1 MSLSANRDLPRFVDQ
16 ELRSLKVKAAVHIY
30 KGGFVG
36 IDRASGYAR
45 PLSAGDSF
53 AGVAY
58 EEADNSSG
66 SNGDVACRVYTQ
78 GDFQSVLTSAAI
90 TDIGKPMFASDD
102 GTLTFAGG
110 GAASYVGRCV
120 DVPSSG

>member
-1 MSLSANRDLPRFVDQ
+1 MSLSANRDLPRFVEQ
-16 ELRSLKVKAAVHIY
+16 ELRTLKVKGSTHIY

-45 PLSAGDSF
+45 PLTVGDLF

-58 EEADNSSG
+58 EEGDNSSG
-66 SNGDVACRVYTQ
+66 SSGDISVRVYTQ
-78 GDFQSVLTSAAI
+78 GDFQAALSGAAQ
-90 TDIGKPMFASDD
+90 TDVGKPIFASDD

-110 GAASYVGRCV
+110 G
-120 DVPSSG
+120 

>member
-1 MSLSANRDLPRFVDQ
+1 MSCEQDQCDTDREARNYPLATRNQQPTKENLMSLSANRDLPRFVDQ
-16 ELRSLKVKAAVHIY
+16 ELRALKVKAAAHIY

-45 PLSAGDSF
+45 PLTGGDLF

-66 SNGDVACRVYTQ
+66 SNGDIACRVYTQ
-78 GDFQSVLTSAAI
+78 GDFQ
-90 TDIGKPMFASDD
+90 
-102 GTLTFAGG
+102 
-110 GAASYVGRCV
+110 
-120 DVPSSG
+120 